1 MLTLLIKQDK
11 LVFMQF
17 KKIENSQL
25 NVSTICL
32 GTMTMGSQ
40 NKELDAFKL
49 MDFAADRN
57 INFFDTAEQYA
68 SPSSKKTFGTT
79 EKIIGKWFKQ
89 KMNRDKIILATKISG
104 PGNKWI
110 RGGGFQYNKEN
121 LKIALEGSLKRL
133 ETDYIDIYQLHWPEK
148 ISHLFTKSGY
158 EYSELAK
165 KRDNFEEVLNIL
177 NEFINQGKIRYI
189 GLCNETVSGFEKY
202 LNLSISK
209 NLPRMI
215 TMQNRYN
222 LLDRTIEESFFNINN
237 DKNFGLLT
245 YSPLAFGTLSGKYI
259 NNKKPEN
266 SRLKL
271 YGNYFPRYSGNFS
284 NLAIKEYYNIAKKF
298 NISLSKLSIA
308 FVLNRSFV
316 TSCIIGS
323 TNIQQLEENID
334 SVNIKLDNE
343 ILEKINF
350 VHKNNPN
357 PSTQIEIKPIYKRI
371 FIYQK
376 EGLKLILNNDW
387 KTLLYKI
394 SKIIIKPLK
403 KMLKR

>member
-1 MLTLLIKQDK
+1 
-11 LVFMQF
+11 
-17 KKIENSQL
+17 
-25 NVSTICL
+25 
-32 GTMTMGSQ
+32 
-40 NKELDAFKL
+40 
-49 MDFAADRN
+49 
-57 INFFDTAEQYA
+57 
-68 SPSSKKTFGTT
+68 
-79 EKIIGKWFKQ
+79 
-89 KMNRDKIILATKISG
+89 
-104 PGNKWI
+104 
-110 RGGGFQYNKEN
+110 
-121 LKIALEGSLKRL
+121 
-133 ETDYIDIYQLHWPEK
+133 
-148 ISHLFTKSGY
+148 
-158 EYSELAK
+158 
-165 KRDNFEEVLNIL
+165 
-177 NEFINQGKIRYI
+177 
-189 GLCNETVSGFEKY
+189 
-202 LNLSISK
+202 
-209 NLPRMI
+209 
-215 TMQNRYN
+215 MQNRYN
-222 LLDRTIEESFFNINN
+222 LLDRTIEKSFFNISN
-237 DKNFGLLT
+237 DKSFGLLT

-284 NLAIKEYYNIAKKF
+284 KLAIEEYYNIAKKF

-308 FVLNRSFV
+308 FVLNQSSV

-334 SVNIKLDNE
+334 SVNIKIDNE
-343 ILEKINF
+343 ILKKINF

-376 EGLKLILNNDW
+376 EGLKLIFNNDW